1 MVWFVLGIGILSL
14 FAGVFIFVGLGITS
28 ELTALMLNIPLSSII
43 QAWHVSLHHEEW
55 LTIPLFILAG
65 YIMLEVG
72 AAKELV
78 FATRA
83 WLGRLPG
90 GLALVS
96 ISASGIFG
104 ACSGSM
110 LSGVV
115 AIGTIM
121 IPMMVKE
128 GYDRAFACALM
139 AISGVLA
146 VLIPPSNVFI
156 IYCCVTSTPIGPQ
169 FLGGIPAG
177 FILMVGLYL
186 AVIAHPKARIRSSE
200 RYTWREKLVT
210 SFKALPVLGMPL
222 VILGGIYSGV
232 FTPVEAGAA
241 ACWYISIIG
250 LIERRITLGGFI
262 RAFREAM
269 KLSSIIFMLM
279 ITAVGLTAM
288 FSLMRIPS
296 MMTELALGLG
306 VMGFLLM
313 VYGILIFLG
322 FFLEAIAAMVVLVP
336 IAWEAILAFHLS
348 YIYFGVIMTVAV
360 GIGYSTP
367 PVCISLYA
375 ASSVGEAP
383 PMEVAR
389 KIPPFLGVLVV
400 VGIIVLLFPELST
413 WLPGLLG
420 AGIHK

>member
-1 MVWFVLGIGILSL
+1 MAWFVLGIGLLSL
-14 FAGVFIFVGLGITS
+14 FAGVIIFVGLGFAS
-28 ELTALMLNIPLSSII
+28 EMAALILGIPASSVI

-72 AAKELV
+72 AARELV

-90 GLALVS
+90 GLAMVS
-96 ISASGIFG
+96 IIASGIFG

-121 IPMMVKE
+121 IPMMVRE

-169 FLGGIPAG
+169 FLGGIPSAL
-177 FILMVGLYL
+177 ILMAGLYL
-186 AVIAHPKARIRSSE
+186 AVIAHPKARIRSTES
-200 RYTWREKLVT
+200 YTWRERLVRT
-210 SFKALPVLGMPL
+210 LRAMPVLGMPV
-222 VILGGIYSGV
+222 VILGGIYSGI

-250 LIERRITLGGFI
+250 LVQRRINLKGFI
-262 RAFREAM
+262 NALRAAM
-269 KLSSIIFMLM
+269 KLSCIIFMLM
-279 ITAVGLTAM
+279 ITAVGLTVI

-306 VMGFLLM
+306 VTGFLLM
-313 VYGILIFLG
+313 IFGILIVLG

-336 IAWEAILAFHLS
+336 IAWDAILAFHLS
-348 YIYFGVIMTVAV
+348 YIYFGVIMTVGV

-375 ASSVGEAP
+375 ASSVGEAK

-389 KIPPFLGVLVV
+389 KIPPFLAVLAMVGV
-400 VGIIVLLFPELST
+400 ITLLFPELT
-413 WLPGLLG
+413 EWLPGLMY
-420 AGIHK
+420 